1 MTRVEELT
9 TKLQLLPHP
18 EGGFF
23 REIYRSS
30 DFSKKE
36 HLPAGY
42 SGDRSYA
49 TSIYFLLTAGNFSA
63 YHRILQDEMWH
74 FYEGSPIEIHE
85 IDPSGTHTVT
95 ILGTDLDAGQR
106 PFHVVKG
113 GVWFG
118 SRVHG
123 VGAYGLVGCTVAP
136 GFDFADFEMADRQEL
151 VDAFPKLEAEIVA
164 LTRG

>member
-18 EGGFF
+18 EGGFYK
-23 REIYRSS
+23 EIYRSA
-30 DFSKKE
+30 DHIKQA
-36 HLPAGY
+36 HLPDGY
-42 SGDRSYA
+42 PGDRAYA

-63 YHRILQDEMWH
+63 YHRIRQDEMWH

-85 IDPSGTHTVT
+85 IDSDGTHSVT
-95 ILGTDLDAGQR
+95 ILGTDLDSGQR

-123 VGAYGLVGCTVAP
+123 NGAYGLVGCTVAP
-136 GFDFADFEMADRQEL
+136 GFEFADFEMADRQEL
-151 VDAFPKLEAEIVA
+151 IAAFPNLESEIVA
-164 LTRG
+164 LTR